1 MQALLTR
8 VVEVFLAKQASMV
21 QGLGLKGLAR
31 SSVVE
36 YQVGLTSI
44 VNLFDNLP
52 SRPWEMQT
60 LANRL
65 DQPKVR
71 KNIKMK
77 TMTNS
82 TTWMS
87 LWNSLAFRKVKSPIP
102 QAQPMPHQGSRIYIS
117 SWGTL
122 RPRIVKVK
130 QQQLP
135 RLNFW
140 NNSSHH

>member
-36 YQVGLTSI
+36 YQVGLTTI

-60 LANRL
+60 LANR
-65 DQPKVR
+65 
-71 KNIKMK
+71 
-77 TMTNS
+77 
-82 TTWMS
+82 
-87 LWNSLAFRKVKSPIP
+87 
-102 QAQPMPHQGSRIYIS
+102 
-117 SWGTL
+117 
-122 RPRIVKVK
+122 
-130 QQQLP
+130 
-135 RLNFW
+135 
-140 NNSSHH
+140 